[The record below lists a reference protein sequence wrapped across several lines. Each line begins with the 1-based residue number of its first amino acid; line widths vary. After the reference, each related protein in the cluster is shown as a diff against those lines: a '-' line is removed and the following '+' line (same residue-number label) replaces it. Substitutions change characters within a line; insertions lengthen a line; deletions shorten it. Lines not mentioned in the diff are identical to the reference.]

1 MAGAAIKVEGL
12 DELRRDLRRVKD
24 KALDDELK
32 AIHDDLAKEVVAR
45 ARPKVPVR
53 TRKLLSTIRAG
64 GTVRDAIGRAGKAS
78 VPYAPPIHWG
88 YAAHGIEPRP
98 FLRQAA
104 EELERD
110 IVDRYDK
117 AVAGML
123 DRVIR

>member
-64 GTVRDAIGRAGKAS
+64 GTVRDAIGRVVAC
-78 VPYAPPIHWG
+78 
-88 YAAHGIEPRP
+88 
-98 FLRQAA
+98 LR
-104 EELERD
+104 R
-110 IVDRYDK
+110 
-117 AVAGML
+117 
-123 DRVIR
+123 